1 LKFKISFFQLTV
13 VLLAI
18 TIMIFSSITYSQT
31 MDLSEINSVRAVVI
45 GISDYQNNKLDLQYA
60 RSDAEAFCDY
70 LRSSL
75 MLHPDSIQIKLL
87 TDNQV
92 TRDNI
97 WEALRWLSKESKK
110 GSLAIF
116 YYSGHGDVEGETGKQ
131 HGYLITYDSPEN
143 YYESRAFRM
152 SDLQDKID
160 EIVKKEAKALLIVDA
175 CRSGKLA
182 GGIEGAKYFT
192 VELKQE
198 WENTAKILST
208 KPGLLSFEYN
218 KEKNGYFTYYLLK
231 GLKGLADFNR
241 DKKVDLGEI
250 EDYLEDSV
258 KVAVGKIGPDYKQ
271 IPIVSGD
278 KETVLAK
285 VDTLFL
291 VSITNKE
298 TNPENEKRTATRG
311 QQSPLAS
318 LDSLTKELIYD
329 FKFSLNNGFLIS
341 SPDSIHSAWSIY
353 NKLKSRGDMIET
365 IDELKVSLISSLQN
379 NSQIIINA
387 FVNGKTEEA
396 NDVDLSIAYQ
406 EILHADSLIDK
417 NSMFYEDIRVKCLFM
432 ESLFYNESDYE
443 QRIKLLK
450 ECVAIQP
457 DAPFSYC
464 ELGRAYYDSKNY
476 NEAITNYEK
485 AIAKS
490 PRWKYPYYNLGIVY
504 TDLKQYE
511 KAVEY
516 YTKAIE
522 IDPYYT
528 DAYNNLGIIYYYKA
542 DDLKAIEYYNK
553 AIETDLNNKL
563 PYYNLGLVYSD
574 MGDSEKALFNFSK
587 ALELDSNYVNAYD
600 KAGIIFYQLKDYK
613 SGISTYNKYIEFYP
627 DDAYGYQMR
636 GLNYFYNGEFDRALQ
651 DLEMVVELNPN
662 VPDGFYNLACYYSVT
677 NNTAKSLA
685 NLEKAFQLG
694 YNNYDHIEKDYD
706 LDGIRSNPDFKKLIE
721 KYKK

>member
-1 LKFKISFFQLTV
+1 ML
-13 VLLAI
+13 
-18 TIMIFSSITYSQT
+18 MNFSSITYSQT
-31 MDLSEINSVRAVVI
+31 MDLSKINSVRAVVI

-60 RSDAEAFCDY
+60 RSDAEAFCNY

-75 MLHPDSIQIKLL
+75 RLHPDSIQIRLL

-97 WEALRWLSKESKK
+97 WEELRWLSKESKK

-131 HGYLITYDSPEN
+131 HGYLITYDSPDH

-208 KPGLLSFEYN
+208 KPGLLSFEYD
-218 KEKNGYFTYYLLK
+218 KEKNGYFTYYLLR
-231 GLKGLADFNR
+231 GLKGIADFNG

-258 KVAVGKIGPDYKQ
+258 QVAVGKIGPDYKQ

-298 TNPENEKRTATRG
+298 TNLENEKRTATRG
-311 QQSPLAS
+311 QQSTLAT
-318 LDSLTKELIYD
+318 LDSLTKKLIYD
-329 FKFSLNNGFLIS
+329 FKISLNNGFLIS
-341 SPDSIHSAWSIY
+341 SPDSANSAWAIY
-353 NKLKSRGDMIET
+353 DMLKSRGDMIET

-396 NDVDLSIAYQ
+396 NDVDLNLAYQ

-417 NSMFYEDIRVKCLFM
+417 NSMFFDDIKVKCLFM
-432 ESLFYNESDYE
+432 ESLFYNESEYE

-476 NEAITNYEK
+476 SEAITNYEK

-490 PRWKYPYYNLGIVY
+490 PRWKYPYYNLAIVY
-504 TDLKQYE
+504 TDLKQFE
-511 KAVEY
+511 KAEEY

-522 IDPYYT
+522 IDQYYT
-528 DAYNNLGIIYYYKA
+528 NAYNNLGIIYYYKA

-553 AIETDLNNKL
+553 AIKTDQENKL

-574 MGDSEKALFNFSK
+574 LGDSEKALFNFSK
-587 ALELDSNYVNAYD
+587 AIELDSNYVNAYD
-600 KAGIIFYQLKDYK
+600 KAGIIYYQLKDYE
-613 SGISTYNKYIEFYP
+613 SGVKIYNKYIQFFP
-627 DDAYGYQMR
+627 TDSYGYQMR
-636 GLNYFYNGEFDRALQ
+636 GLNYFYNGDFDNALK
-651 DLEMVVELNPN
+651 DLQRVIEINPD
-662 VPDGFYNLACYYSVT
+662 VPDGYYNLACYYSVT
-677 NNTAKSLA
+677 NNITVSLE

-694 YNNYDHIEKDYD
+694 YNNFDHLEVDPD
-706 LDGIRSNPDFKKLIE
+706 LDNIRLQPEYAKLIE
-721 KYKK
+721 HYRK